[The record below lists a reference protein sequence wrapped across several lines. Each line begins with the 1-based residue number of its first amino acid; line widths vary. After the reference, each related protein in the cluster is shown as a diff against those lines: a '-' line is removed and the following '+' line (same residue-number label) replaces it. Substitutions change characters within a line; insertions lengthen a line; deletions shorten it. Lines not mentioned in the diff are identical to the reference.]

1 MNFLAHL
8 ALSAHDEDEMVGNL
22 LGDFTK
28 FIDVDFLPAAM
39 QRGVRLH
46 RSIDRFTD
54 FHPVFCTSKDRVHED
69 RWRFAGVYVDVYYD
83 HFLSLNFLRLC
94 NRNVDDFIAHAH
106 AALARRRRH
115 LPENLAPI
123 LDRMIS
129 ENWLGCYATLD
140 GLELTFARISRRLSR
155 PTALADGVIDLRAN
169 YEALAG
175 DFEKF
180 WPLLVEHVE
189 QSRNE
194 SVTSVQSVVSST
206 SPAI

>member
-28 FIDVDFLPAAM
+28 FIDIETLPPAM

-54 FHPVFCTSKDRVHED
+54 FHPVFSTSKERVHED

-83 HFLSLNFLRLC
+83 HFLSCNFSRLC
-94 NRNVDDFIAHAH
+94 NAPLADFIPHAY
-106 AALARRRRH
+106 AALNKHREI
-115 LPENLAPI
+115 LPENMTPI
-123 LDRMIS
+123 LNRMIS
-129 ENWLGCYATLD
+129 DNWLGCYATLEGID
-140 GLELTFARISRRLSR
+140 LTFQRIATRLTR

-169 YEALAG
+169 YDALAG

-189 QSRNE
+189 QSRRE
-194 SVTSVQSVVSST
+194 TAV
-206 SPAI
+206 A